1 MTALENIVLIVVL
14 LVAGVGVTVA
24 MLIGFL
30 YYLEITND

>member
-1 MTALENIVLIVVL
+1 MTAIENIVLIVVL

>member
-1 MTALENIVLIVVL
+1 MTAIENIVLIVVL
-14 LVAGVGVTVA
+14 LIAGVGVTVA